1 MSVITIIVNT
11 PGDRATI
18 LERRDEI
25 VAHLEKIGLRLS
37 MTDDGTD
44 AYMVDG
50 GIPTIGE
57 ALTAAAELADPPP
70 PMTMPQPP
78 GDLCGEEAY
87 HMRLPQPVW
96 PGTSFETGAPWRS
109 SAEAEWDNSRDG

>member
-25 VAHLEKIGLRLS
+25 IAHLTKIGLRLS
-37 MTDDGTD
+37 MTSDGTD
-44 AYMVDG
+44 VYMVDG
-50 GIPTIGE
+50 SIPTIGE
-57 ALTAAAELADPPP
+57 ALTAAAEAADGMAAGDSALAAYEHVAGGDEPGS
-70 PMTMPQPP
+70 TISEAVDALG

-96 PGTSFETGAPWRS
+96 PST
-109 SAEAEWDNSRDG
+109 

>member
-11 PGDRATI
+11 PGERATI

-37 MTDDGTD
+37 MTDDGFD
-44 AYMVDG
+44 FYMVDD

-57 ALTAAAELADPPP
+57 ALAAAAEAELADPLP
-70 PMTMPQPP
+70 PMTMPQPL

-96 PGTSFETGAPWRS
+96 PGTPPDRPDEHGMVPRYG
-109 SAEAEWDNSRDG
+109 R